1 MGLFLA
7 GCSFHSPLVAE
18 SDETMDNWVLARR
31 YQAEY
36 RYELARQHF
45 ALALAAARTP
55 TVVERLK
62 QELAAVDLQIKTLR
76 CSVLPSYSYWASS
89 PPARDCLT
97 QSCRKKAPPSASC
110 QKRPTISA
118 DSLTS
123 SSCAFSSLRK

>member
-1 MGLFLA
+1 MSLLRILLVPLLMGLFLA

-18 SDETMDNWVLARR
+18 SDEPMDNWVLARR

-76 CSVLPSYSYWASS
+76 
-89 PPARDCLT
+89 
-97 QSCRKKAPPSASC
+97 
-110 QKRPTISA
+110 
-118 DSLTS
+118 
-123 SSCAFSSLRK
+123 

>member
-1 MGLFLA
+1 MSLLRILLVPLLMGLFLA
-7 GCSFHSPLVAE
+7 GSSFHSPLVAE

-76 CSVLPSYSYWASS
+76 
-89 PPARDCLT
+89 
-97 QSCRKKAPPSASC
+97 
-110 QKRPTISA
+110 
-118 DSLTS
+118 
-123 SSCAFSSLRK
+123 

>member
-1 MGLFLA
+1 MSLLRILLVPLLMGLFLA

-18 SDETMDNWVLARR
+18 SDETMDWVLARR

-76 CSVLPSYSYWASS
+76 
-89 PPARDCLT
+89 
-97 QSCRKKAPPSASC
+97 
-110 QKRPTISA
+110 
-118 DSLTS
+118 
-123 SSCAFSSLRK
+123 

>member
-1 MGLFLA
+1 
-7 GCSFHSPLVAE
+7 
-18 SDETMDNWVLARR
+18 MDNWVLARR

-76 CSVLPSYSYWASS
+76 
-89 PPARDCLT
+89 
-97 QSCRKKAPPSASC
+97 
-110 QKRPTISA
+110 
-118 DSLTS
+118 
-123 SSCAFSSLRK
+123 